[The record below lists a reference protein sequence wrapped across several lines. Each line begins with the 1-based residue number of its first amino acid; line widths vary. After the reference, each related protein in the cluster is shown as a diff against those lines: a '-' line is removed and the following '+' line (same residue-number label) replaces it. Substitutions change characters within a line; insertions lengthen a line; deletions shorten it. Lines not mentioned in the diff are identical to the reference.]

1 MEATASQSGQGK
13 ASIPKFKKRA
23 VSAVRDWPPGC
34 GPAAGDSYR
43 QIAVVSL
50 SDSLGIESVELQVL
64 SCMGFGLDSMKK
76 EVYTRCTWSNDSS
89 GYISAWGLAVCYLK
103 GGVGSV
109 PISAVDCYR
118 VARVRFLDHDVISGG
133 LATALGRESA
143 KVTRSWIGFGEDTW
157 WPMPKEEFKRFRL
170 TLSILF

>member
-1 MEATASQSGQGK
+1 MEATTSQSGQGK

-109 PISAVDCYR
+109 PISAVDCYVHHR
-118 VARVRFLDHDVISGG
+118 SQITVFGSLWLIGG
-133 LATALGRESA
+133 SATALCRELP
-143 KVTRSWIGFGEDTW
+143 G
-157 WPMPKEEFKRFRL
+157 
-170 TLSILF
+170 